1 MERTAFEQ
9 EHPSRGLI
17 AYQRGCVKQEMQGRP
32 QRLGTG
38 PAEEFGLY
46 LEGLLDGRG
55 EKCIPDFALCLLGS
69 SGAAWIIGWGSIKD
83 FKEESEI
90 WSGVHLRESL
100 WEPW

>member
-1 MERTAFEQ
+1 MAHCLQ
-9 EHPSRGLI
+9 L
-17 AYQRGCVKQEMQGRP
+17 GCVKQRMQGRP

-55 EKCIPDFALCLLGS
+55 EKCIPDFALCLLGKLRCS
-69 SGAAWIIGWGSIKD
+69 MDYWVRGSIKD
-83 FKEESEI
+83 FKEESHMVRGAFE
-90 WSGVHLRESL
+90 RSL

>member
-1 MERTAFEQ
+1 MAHCLQLGCIKQRT
-9 EHPSRGLI
+9 
-17 AYQRGCVKQEMQGRP
+17 QRRP

-55 EKCIPDFALCLLGS
+55 QKCIPDFTLSLLGKLGRS
-69 SGAAWIIGWGSIKD
+69 MDYWVKGSIKD
-83 FKEESEI
+83 FKEESDMVRGAFE
-90 WSGVHLRESL
+90 RSL